1 MAGSKFF
8 GKKRKT
14 GEEPIS
20 SDELEQLLSAAI
32 ESPPEQIETTET
44 LVEQEKINQTDEMKG
59 LILHKAHN
67 VYLDKATKKYMLVT
81 IEYDIRTGYCKV
93 VSSEPLADDIGVAMY
108 KLSNKFSL
116 KLFRQE
122 EAL

>member
-14 GEEPIS
+14 EDEPIS

-32 ESPPEQIETTET
+32 ESPPEQVETTEAV
-44 LVEQEKINQTDEMKG
+44 VEQEKTNQVDEVSS

-67 VYLDKATKKYMLVT
+67 VYLDKKLKKYMLVT
-81 IEYDIRTGYCKV
+81 LEYDIRTGFCRV
-93 VSSEPLADDIGVAMY
+93 VGSEPVADDIGVAIY
-108 KLSNKFSL
+108 KLNNKFSL